1 MTKDNHYKQYDVV
14 FMFRHSVSGDD
25 FNQDL
30 KKENKDKFFSPHVG
44 HIYDAEQET
53 KLQSVDWLNWAP
65 ESELAPVC

>member
-1 MTKDNHYKQYDVV
+1 MMLFLCSDTAFQETI
-14 FMFRHSVSGDD
+14 ST
-25 FNQDL
+25 
-30 KKENKDKFFSPHVG
+30 KFFSPHVG